1 MDFLE
6 TCSVSLMAL
15 RQNLWIFCFP
25 GGGFHHCSSDRG
37 GGFCAY
43 ADITLAIKVKLNQT
57 LSFLDSPLFNTL
69 TWHSLLKLPLL
80 KNQGMNPNAQLEK
93 GKFSL
98 EQP

>member
-15 RQNLWIFCFP
+15 KQSLWIFCFP

-57 LSFLDSPLFNTL
+57 LFFLDSPLFNTL

-80 KNQGMNPNAQLEK
+80 KIKAWTQTHSWKKER
-93 GKFSL
+93 FH
-98 EQP
+98 